1 MERIPKAIPAALGF
15 RVKSGWAMAVLLV
28 GPRNAPKLVKC
39 QAVLLSDPKI
49 PQSKQPCHAAL
60 DLPEKEAMTLT
71 KKLGRIVA
79 GAAKKSVHELLKQAS
94 KEGHAVVG
102 AGLVVGSLADPA
114 TLHNQHIRAH
124 GLEGQLFR
132 TVLRDALCAQEIPCQ
147 VLLEKTAYT
156 AASAA
161 LGKSPTDTKRM
172 IAGLG
177 ELHEGSWR
185 AEEKLAALA
194 AWMALRAGAKK
205 AV

>member
-1 MERIPKAIPAALGF
+1 LEAIPKAIPAALGF
-15 RVKSGWAMAVLLV
+15 RVKSGWAMAVLLA
-28 GPRNAPKLVKC
+28 GPWNAPKLVSC

-60 DLPEKEAMTLT
+60 VLPEKKGKALR
-71 KKLGRIVA
+71 KKLEGIVA

-94 KEGHAVVG
+94 AEGYGVFGAV
-102 AGLVVGSLADPA
+102 LVVGSLVDPA
-114 TLHNQHIRAH
+114 TLHNEHIRAH

-132 TVLRDALCAQEIPCQ
+132 TTLEDALGEQGIPSK
-147 VLLEKTAYT
+147 VLLEKTAYGT
-156 AASAA
+156 ASSA

-177 ELHEGSWR
+177 ELQEGSWR
-185 AEEKLAALA
+185 AEEKLATLA
-194 AWMALRAGAKK
+194 AWMALAAGDKK